1 MSSFAWNDREV
12 RSALELGGGDPRRRY
27 RGISTD
33 TRTLRPGHL
42 FVALAGDRFDG
53 HDFIGEAIRA
63 GCGGVVAERAPA
75 ASPIPC
81 YRVGDTL
88 QALGD
93 LARHRRRATRI
104 PVVAITGSSGK
115 TTTKDLTAGAL
126 SPRYRVH
133 TTLANDNN
141 RVGAPL
147 TILALPADATA
158 VVLEL
163 GTNEPGEIAAL
174 ARIAEPTVAVITTIS
189 ETHIERLGDFGGVLA
204 EKLDLLRGLGSGG
217 RAVVGDE
224 PPELARAARRIDPG
238 VAVSGWSQRADPG
251 LRVCDAGLRG
261 DGSYAFAWG
270 RRRVEMR
277 IPGAHNVANALQ
289 ALAVARILGVGDGAA
304 ARGVSGVGPAPMRGE
319 VRRIGG
325 LTLLLD
331 CYNANAAGT
340 LAAVRTLAEMD
351 APGRRVAVLGTML
364 ELGERSH
371 AIHAETL
378 SRVLHTGIDRFV
390 LTGNFA
396 HAARRSPRDQR
407 IHLADDIDDLA
418 ARLPALTRSGD
429 TVLFKAS
436 RGVGLERALGSLE
449 AR

>member
-1 MSSFAWNDREV
+1 MSGFLWNDHEV
-12 RSALELGGGDPRRRY
+12 RTALGLGDGDPRRRY

-42 FVALAGDRFDG
+42 FLALGGDRFDG
-53 HDFIGEAIRA
+53 HDFIAEAIAA
-63 GCGGVVAERAPA
+63 GCAGVVAERAPA
-75 ASPIPC
+75 ASSIPC

-88 QALGD
+88 EALGL

-115 TTTKDLTAGAL
+115 TTTKELLAGAL

-133 TTLANDNN
+133 ATAANNNN
-141 RVGAPL
+141 RIGAPL
-147 TILALPADATA
+147 TILAQPADATA
-158 VVLEL
+158 LVLEL

-174 ARIAEPTVAVITTIS
+174 ARIAEPTVALVTTVS
-189 ETHIERLGDFGGVLA
+189 ETHIERLGDFEGVLA
-204 EKLDLLRGLGSGG
+204 EKLDLLRGLARGG

-238 VAVSGWSQRADPG
+238 VAVSGWSERADPG
-251 LRVCDAGLRG
+251 FRVRDADLRG

-270 RRRVEMR
+270 GHTVEMR

-304 ARGVSGVGPAPMRGE
+304 ARGVAGVGPAPMRGE
-319 VRRIGG
+319 VRRLGS

-378 SRVLHTGIDRFV
+378 SRVLRSGIDRFV
-390 LTGNFA
+390 LTGTFA
-396 HAARRSPRDQR
+396 RAARLGVQDER

-429 TVLFKAS
+429 TILLKAS